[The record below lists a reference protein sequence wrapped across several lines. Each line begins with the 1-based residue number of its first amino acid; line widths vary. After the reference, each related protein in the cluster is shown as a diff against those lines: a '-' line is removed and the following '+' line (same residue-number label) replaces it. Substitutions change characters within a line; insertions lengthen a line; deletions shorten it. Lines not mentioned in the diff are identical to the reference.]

1 MQKSAENRENKNS
14 QAYRLKN
21 IVMKSKGMVI
31 VGGIFLLLLFS
42 IMIITNRISSEQL
55 EDTMYY
61 QSINIPFFIQ
71 FICFYA

>member
-31 VGGIFLLLLFS
+31 VGGIFLLLLFY
-42 IMIITNRISSEQL
+42 ILLQIRT
-55 EDTMYY
+55 Y
-61 QSINIPFFIQ
+61 QIFYQQFFHQ
-71 FICFYA
+71 S